1 MLTLVEVAR
10 LQLGLHKRGIPHSMT
25 EAVEIEYLTHP
36 LVLAVRS
43 LATLP

>member
-1 MLTLVEVAR
+1 
-10 LQLGLHKRGIPHSMT
+10 MT